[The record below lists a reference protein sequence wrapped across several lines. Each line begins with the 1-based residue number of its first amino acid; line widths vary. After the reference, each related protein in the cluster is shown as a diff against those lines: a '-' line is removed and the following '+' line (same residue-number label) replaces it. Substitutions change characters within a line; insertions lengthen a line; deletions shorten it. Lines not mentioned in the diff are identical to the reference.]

1 MVFCRETI
9 MPSTNKTAMLLKQLF
24 QELPRL
30 LREDALVRGEVIG
43 ILSDYLTTREET
55 AAILAEI
62 RQMRADFDRR
72 MDEQGKRIEEQGKR
86 IEEQGKR
93 IEEQGKRIEE
103 QGERIAG
110 HTLQIAS
117 LERTLGAIGARWG
130 ILSEEAFRGGV
141 RGLLVTQPDL
151 RVEEWR
157 CQDSA
162 GRVFGYPAE
171 IQVDVVLRDGSHTL
185 VEIKSSA
192 SAGDV
197 ASFARKGELY
207 HEVTG
212 RLPDRLVLISPFVD
226 ERAHQAAAR
235 LGVQVHT
242 GTAPPPLT

>member
-1 MVFCRETI
+1 
-9 MPSTNKTAMLLKQLF
+9 MLLKQLF

-72 MDEQGKRIEEQGKR
+72 MD
-86 IEEQGKR
+86 
-93 IEEQGKRIEE
+93 EQGKRIEE

-242 GTAPPPLT
+242 GTAPPPLA